1 MRTSMTSTMLACAL
15 VAMEGSSVST
25 CEARDPEPTQEETPY
40 SIARAKLRWGNN
52 KAHSSKTK
60 RNSKAKIAKASKKR
74 NR

>member
-1 MRTSMTSTMLACAL
+1 
-15 VAMEGSSVST
+15 MEERV
-25 CEARDPEPTQEETPY
+25 PEPTQEETPE

-52 KAHSSKTK
+52 KAHCSKTK